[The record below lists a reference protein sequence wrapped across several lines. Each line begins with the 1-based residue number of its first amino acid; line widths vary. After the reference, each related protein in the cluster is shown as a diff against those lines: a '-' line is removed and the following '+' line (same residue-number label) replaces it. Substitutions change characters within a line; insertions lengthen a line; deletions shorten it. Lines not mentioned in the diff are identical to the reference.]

1 MAEYLKLTNDIV
13 FQRIFGK
20 VGNENI
26 TKAFLEKILGIKIE
40 ELTLDT
46 NKRLIGEEIEDK
58 IGRVDVKAK
67 LQDGTKVII
76 EMQVTE
82 YSYMVKRLL
91 YYWSRVYVGDLKRGK
106 EYDELNKTI
115 AILISVGN
123 LEETKAIEEYHTQWE
138 LREKKHKELKL
149 TEDIEIHIIEL
160 GKFKVGKEE
169 RPEDVWIKV
178 LKAEGEKEMEELL
191 KNNKELREMKEEL
204 ERITA
209 DPELREKYYYREKQ
223 LRDELSRIKDGYMKG
238 IKEGKREGKKE
249 GIEEKQKEIVLNMH
263 KNNMDIETICNIVNI
278 TEDDV
283 KKIIE
288 NANKE

>member
-106 EYDELNKTI
+106 EYDYKCQYINEQKIQNKNVQKCK
-115 AILISVGN
+115 LCN
-123 LEETKAIEEYHTQWE
+123 LRRFIFYFFYFIFYSIGSACNI
-138 LREKKHKELKL
+138 
-149 TEDIEIHIIEL
+149 
-160 GKFKVGKEE
+160 
-169 RPEDVWIKV
+169 
-178 LKAEGEKEMEELL
+178 
-191 KNNKELREMKEEL
+191 
-204 ERITA
+204 
-209 DPELREKYYYREKQ
+209 
-223 LRDELSRIKDGYMKG
+223 
-238 IKEGKREGKKE
+238 
-249 GIEEKQKEIVLNMH
+249 
-263 KNNMDIETICNIVNI
+263 NNMRMMQ
-278 TEDDV
+278 
-283 KKIIE
+283 
-288 NANKE
+288 